1 LYANTASPGASV
13 AFLTSK
19 TSYEALTDEEKQTI
33 SDWEATLDPR
43 NPVPTVLED
52 SDDEED
58 EGEDSDGE
66 EDEGEDSDDEEDSDE
81 GEDSDDDEDDDEAED
96 SDDDGEDSDGE
107 ENEVEDGEDSEDVP
121 DAASYMTV
129 AAATITAFGAIL
141 FWESFKD
148 TNLSLYYL

>member
-1 LYANTASPGASV
+1 MYANTASPGASV

-66 EDEGEDSDDEEDSDE
+66 EDEGEDSDDD
-81 GEDSDDDEDDDEAED
+81 EDSDDAED